1 MNEPSMDAARQP
13 PILIVGQGL
22 AGTLLAWE
30 LVRRGRKVLVVD
42 RDEPDTSTKVAA
54 GIVTPISGQRLT
66 LGYGMDRFLPV
77 ARSCYSAMEL
87 EWGGSYFQSTGLV
100 RLWAKE
106 EEEARFKARMTH
118 ADFAAHVGAAR
129 ENDRAM
135 VDGGLFKDVLGG
147 FEMPGG
153 GWLDTRRWLAD
164 AAAWL
169 EGLGMLRRM
178 NLDVSSLRPEDGKV
192 RLPDDSWAEAVVFC
206 EGAEA
211 RGNPWFPWLE
221 WKCAK
226 GEVLT
231 ISAPDLSG
239 EKRIVNRGGWVM
251 PVDGRG
257 TFRAGATYEWGR
269 LDSVPTAEA
278 RQVLEGRLNALLK
291 VGWEV
296 IAHVAGVRPIIHQS
310 LARMGRHPVHS
321 GLVFFNGLGSKGVL
335 YGPGY
340 AAMLAEHLVEGKPLP
355 GEVDVARNG

>member
-1 MNEPSMDAARQP
+1 MSEFSMNALRQP

-42 RDEPDTSTKVAA
+42 RDEPNTSTKVAA

-66 LGYGMDRFLPV
+66 LGYGMDRFLPC
-77 ARSCYSAMEL
+77 ARTCYSAMES
-87 EWGGSYFQSTGLV
+87 EWGGSYFKATGLV
-100 RLWAKE
+100 RLWGNAE
-106 EEEARFKARMTH
+106 EETRFKARMTH
-118 ADFAAHVGAAR
+118 ADFAAHVGTGTTR
-129 ENDRAM
+129 
-135 VDGGLFKDVLGG
+135 GGFLIDEACFKDVRGG

-178 NLDVSSLRPEDGKV
+178 NLDVASLRPEGGKV

-206 EGAEA
+206 EGAVA
-211 RGNPWFPWLE
+211 RNNPWFPWLE

-226 GEVLT
+226 GELLT
-231 ISAPDLSG
+231 VSIPELSG
-239 EKRIVNRGGWVM
+239 EKRIVNRSGWIQ

-269 LDSVPTAEA
+269 LDAVPTPEA
-278 RQVLEGRLNALLK
+278 RRVLEGRLEALLR

-296 IAHVAGVRPIIHQS
+296 TGHEAGVRPIIHQS

-355 GEVDVARNG
+355 VEVDVARNG